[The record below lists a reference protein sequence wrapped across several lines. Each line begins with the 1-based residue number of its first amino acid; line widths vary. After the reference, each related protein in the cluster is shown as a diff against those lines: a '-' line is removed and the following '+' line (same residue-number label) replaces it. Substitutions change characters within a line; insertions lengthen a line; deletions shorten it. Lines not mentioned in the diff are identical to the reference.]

1 MSAWIELLSV
11 EGSTG
16 KLKEAF
22 EEAKTPSGTVDNVMR
37 VHSHRPH
44 TMLGHLSLYR
54 SVLHNSENILPLWFL
69 ETVGVYT
76 SLLNSCDYSYTHHC
90 SNMRSLLKND
100 EYADLIEGALNRKT
114 PEEAFSGKELVL
126 LQYTFKLTT
135 NPGDITFKDVE
146 NLKSKGASDGEILEV
161 NQVCS
166 YFCYSNR
173 TINGLGVKLEGDTVG
188 YYQKK

>member
-54 SVLHNSENILPLWFL
+54 SVLHNSENDATDNPLF
-69 ETVGVYT
+69 EASSRNT
-76 SLLNSCDYSYTHHC
+76 SPPFRAVIDRLSHNRPTKVDVPDPGSP
-90 SNMRSLLKND
+90 
-100 EYADLIEGALNRKT
+100 LI
-114 PEEAFSGKELVL
+114 V
-126 LQYTFKLTT
+126 
-135 NPGDITFKDVE
+135 I
-146 NLKSKGASDGEILEV
+146 
-161 NQVCS
+161 
-166 YFCYSNR
+166 
-173 TINGLGVKLEGDTVG
+173 
-188 YYQKK
+188 